1 MRCRIKALIAAHAC
15 VALLATGSLAAEP
28 RDEISDAFTK
38 FVAAQNAHD
47 LKGVEDLLSDSPNFL
62 WATRDLVVHGRAE
75 AVRHFERLFQGTW
88 RVDAD
93 RSTFEVLMLD
103 WTTAQIIVNLA
114 IADGSKGQPTPP
126 GQTLMNLIMV
136 KAADGWRVLSIL
148 PVNLPATEPGHRHVH
163 KTLAH
168 AGHPVVIITGAWS
181 LVPTSAST
189 TQLAARAAMLG
200 DART

>member
-1 MRCRIKALIAAHAC
+1 MRSRIKALIVAHAC
-15 VALLATGSLAAEP
+15 AALLATGYVSAEP

-62 WATRDLVVHGRAE
+62 WATRDRVVHGRAE
-75 AVRHFERLFQGTW
+75 ALRHFERLFQGTW
-88 RVDAD
+88 RVDPD
-93 RSTFEVLMLD
+93 QSTFEVLMLD
-103 WTTAQIIVNLA
+103 WETAQVIVILA
-114 IADGSKGQPTPP
+114 IADGSPGQPTPP

-148 PVNLPATEPGHRHVH
+148 PVNLPAPDPGQRLVH

-168 AGHPVVIITGAWS
+168 AGHAVVIITGA
-181 LVPTSAST
+181 
-189 TQLAARAAMLG
+189 
-200 DART
+200 